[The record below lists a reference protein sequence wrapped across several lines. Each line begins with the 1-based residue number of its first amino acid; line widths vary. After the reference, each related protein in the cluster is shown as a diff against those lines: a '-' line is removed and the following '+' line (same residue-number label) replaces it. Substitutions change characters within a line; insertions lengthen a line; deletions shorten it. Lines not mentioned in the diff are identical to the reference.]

1 MDWAGCG
8 YDINCLEG
16 NWKKNSPM
24 GSGSSPRIVTYGQ
37 LGFWNCAARQ
47 QKPASL
53 FVGDRQKVNE
63 YCCSCLLPLGAS
75 GKMEEDHLAL
85 VSSLLMRKWIVR
97 ERSVRSG
104 LCLDSSISSFT
115 FPLAR
120 CIFARTRVFARLHA
134 SMATHGYGPVWS
146 QHALPIGYAWAIH

>member
-8 YDINCLEG
+8 YDINGLEG
-16 NWKKNSPM
+16 NWKIKLSD
-24 GSGSSPRIVTYGQ
+24 
-37 LGFWNCAARQ
+37 GFRFLAAHRDLWTAGVL
-47 QKPASL
+47 KLRGASTEPASL

-146 QHALPIGYAWAIH
+146 QHSLPIGYAWAIH